1 MSPIPRRSGVV
12 HAVAECRTCDVT
24 WENYKNALACGAAH
38 AKRTGHT
45 VRCEQAIAVTYNP

>member
-1 MSPIPRRSGVV
+1 MSPVPRRSGVV